1 MNEKMSL
8 LIKKVEGAEDLEI
21 PKYMTSGASGVDLY
35 AHVNDTVILNP
46 GEYKLIST
54 GIAISLPLGFEA
66 QIRGRSGLAAKHGI
80 GLVNGI
86 GTIDVDYRG
95 EIKVILI
102 NWGKEPFYIQ
112 RGDRIAQMVM
122 QRVEQVDF
130 IVTDTLDSTERGQGG
145 FGHTGKNNKSF

>member
-1 MNEKMSL
+1 MNKKVNL
-8 LIKKVEGAEDLEI
+8 FIKKIEGAEDLEI

-35 AHVNDTVILNP
+35 AHVKETTILGP

-54 GIAISLPLGFEA
+54 GIAIELPIGFEA

-86 GTIDVDYRG
+86 GTIDADYRG

-102 NWGKEPFYIQ
+102 NWGRIPFEIQ
-112 RGDRIAQMVM
+112 RGDRIAQMVV
-122 QRVEQVDF
+122 QRVEQVNF
-130 IVTDTLDSTERGQGG
+130 ILTDTLTNTKRGEGG
-145 FGHTGKNNKSF
+145 FGHTGKSDE